1 MGSQLRTTTTLK
13 MLAISGALLLLAGCA
28 SPAPTPTP
36 TLTPSPSP
44 TITQTQAEIE
54 EEFYKIA
61 DDSCAKGQKEGLV
74 ERFINDV
81 PSRIIALAKEDA
93 YLDYSAIYIDN
104 KGVAQVLYELDTTAC
119 GPGYLISMM
128 EEANHDNT
136 GDYEHYVKKNE
147 DGSFV
152 WTQATYSEDGS
163 KLQDTIF
170 EVADGLIVKAIPEN
184 VKNTRGLEY
193 GPVSDVDM
201 QALKDAV
208 DAELESMNQ

>member
-1 MGSQLRTTTTLK
+1 MRTTNTLK
-13 MLAISGALLLLAGCA
+13 IFAVAGLLISLAGCA
-28 SPAPTPTP
+28 PAEPTPTATPTP
-36 TLTPSPSP
+36 TP

-54 EEFYKIA
+54 SEFYKIA
-61 DDSCAKGQKEGLV
+61 EDSCAKGQAEGLV

-81 PSRIIALAKEDA
+81 PSRIIALSKDDA

-104 KGVAQVLYELDTTAC
+104 KGVAQVLYELETTAC

-128 EEANHDNT
+128 EEAYQGNT

-147 DGSFV
+147 DGTFV
-152 WTQATYSEDGS
+152 WTQATYTEEGS
-163 KLQDTIF
+163 KLKDTIF
-170 EVADGLIVKAIPEN
+170 EVANGLLVKATPED

-208 DAELESMNQ
+208 DAEIESMNQ

>member
-1 MGSQLRTTTTLK
+1 MGHQLRTTTSLK
-13 MLAISGALLLLAGCA
+13 IFAVSGALLLLTGCA
-28 SPAPTPTP
+28 SAKPTP

-104 KGVAQVLYELDTTAC
+104 KGVAQVLYELETTAC

>member
-1 MGSQLRTTTTLK
+1 MRTATTFK
-13 MLAISGALLLLAGCA
+13 ALAITGLLLALAGCA
-28 SPAPTPTP
+28 PAEPEPTTTPTPTP
-36 TLTPSPSP
+36 TV
-44 TITQTQAEIE
+44 TQTQAEIE
-54 EEFYKIA
+54 AEFYKIA
-61 DDSCAKGQKEGLV
+61 DDSCAKGQAEGLV

-104 KGVAQVLYELDTTAC
+104 KGVAQVLYELETTAC

-136 GDYEHYVKKNE
+136 GDYEHYVKKNN
-147 DGSFV
+147 DGTFV
-152 WTQATYSEDGS
+152 WTQSRYSEDGP
-163 KLQDTIF
+163 KLEDTIF
-170 EVADGLIVKAIPEN
+170 EVADGLIVKAIPED
-184 VKNTRGLEY
+184 VKNTRSLEY

-208 DAELESMNQ
+208 DAELERLNE

>member
-1 MGSQLRTTTTLK
+1 LRTNNAFQV
-13 MLAISGALLLLAGCA
+13 LAVSGLLLLLAGC
-28 SPAPTPTP
+28 SPAEPTPTATPTP
-36 TLTPSPSP
+36 TP

-54 EEFYKIA
+54 AEFYKIA
-61 DDSCAKGQKEGLV
+61 DDSCAKGQTEGLV

-81 PSRIIALAKEDA
+81 PSRIIALSKDDA

-104 KGVAQVLYELDTTAC
+104 KGASQVIYELETTAC

-128 EEANHDNT
+128 EEANQDNT
-136 GDYEHYVKKNE
+136 GDYEHYVKKNK

-152 WTQATYSEDGS
+152 WTQATYTEEGS
-163 KLQDTIF
+163 ALKDTIF
-170 EVADGLIVKAIPEN
+170 EVDNGLLVKAIPED

-193 GPVSDVDM
+193 GPVTDIDM

-208 DAELESMNQ
+208 DAEIEKLNQ